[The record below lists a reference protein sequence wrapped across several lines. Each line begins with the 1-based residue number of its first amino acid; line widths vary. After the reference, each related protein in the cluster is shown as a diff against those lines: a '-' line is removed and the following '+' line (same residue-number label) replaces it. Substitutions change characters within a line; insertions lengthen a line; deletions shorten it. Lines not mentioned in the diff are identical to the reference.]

1 MTATY
6 FPHRLAA
13 DVTIGEIPTFDY
25 PKALTQFR
33 SYLDASQSAQ
43 HCIGMDHV
51 YSCILKALNL
61 PRDHNQS
68 ISPISCVIR
77 PRSRLYVVG
86 SSRAARILT
95 PTSINYIAP
104 YASSLASAIAQPRFA
119 ANDNELFQH
128 TDGVQL

>member
-43 HCIGMDHV
+43 HCIGM
-51 YSCILKALNL
+51 AM
-61 PRDHNQS
+61 S
-68 ISPISCVIR
+68 IV
-77 PRSRLYVVG
+77 
-86 SSRAARILT
+86 AARILT